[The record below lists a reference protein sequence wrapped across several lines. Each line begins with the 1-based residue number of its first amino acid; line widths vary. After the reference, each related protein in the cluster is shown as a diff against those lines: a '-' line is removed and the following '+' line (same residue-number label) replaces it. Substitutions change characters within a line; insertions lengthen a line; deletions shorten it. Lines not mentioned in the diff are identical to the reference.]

1 MPDFAWHWL
10 LWLFGISWLVIFAL
24 AAVHFMLA
32 LALIIPTW
40 RICTRAGFAGAWSLL
55 HFVPVIGSF
64 IVMAIL
70 AFGDWPNGE
79 ASPTRAGPG
88 AR

>member
-1 MPDFAWHWL
+1 MPDFFVHWL
-10 LWLFGISWLVIFAL
+10 LWLFGIGWLVVFGV
-24 AAVHFMLA
+24 AAFHFVLA

-40 RICTRAGFAGAWSLL
+40 RICTRAGFAGAWALL
-55 HFVPVIGSF
+55 HFLPVIGSF

-79 ASPTRAGPG
+79 AASSRPG
-88 AR
+88 SGGR